1 MNAAGMTGSRRIP
14 CRQRGIVLVIA
25 LVLLTAIS
33 LLAASTLRNAI
44 STESVSGA
52 VRTSETALQAAE
64 IALRYCERLALASAT
79 AKGGGAAVSAPPAA
93 PLWKDLANW
102 DGASPKRTVL
112 PLDAVNASGAYRLY
126 RRAPE
131 CLAEPLVVASE
142 DEVPGS
148 PGTAMTSATVFVIT
162 ARGFGADVAA
172 PASPGRPI
180 GTEVWLQSQIEQI
193 HAAGAA
199 RPPTRAW
206 RQLFM
211 R

>member
-1 MNAAGMTGSRRIP
+1 MNGDCTIGWRTLR
-14 CRQRGIVLVIA
+14 RQRGIVLVVA
-25 LVLLTAIS
+25 MVLLAAMS

-64 IALRYCERLALASAT
+64 IALRYCERLALASAAAMGAST
-79 AKGGGAAVSAPPAA
+79 ATPSALTA
-93 PLWKDLANW
+93 PLWQDLANW

-142 DEVPGS
+142 DEVAGS
-148 PGTAMTSATVFVIT
+148 PVSTAMSATVFVIT

-172 PASPGRPI
+172 PVAPGRPA

-193 HAAGAA
+193 HTAGPP